1 MRDARTPGT
10 SGVLRGHARR
20 AIGVRYEEFAK
31 RAGRRLEATAYRL
44 EGEGRRLGID
54 GGASKIAARARELRV
69 AALLVHE
76 EAVGREE
83 REAPKEK
90 IAENLS
96 LEAQG

>member
-1 MRDARTPGT
+1 MR
-10 SGVLRGHARR
+10 H
-20 AIGVRYEEFAK
+20 EEFAE
-31 RAGRRLEATAYRL
+31 RAGRRLEATADRL

-76 EAVGREE
+76 EAAAVGQEE
-83 REAPKEK
+83 REDPREK

>member
-1 MRDARTPGT
+1 MR
-10 SGVLRGHARR
+10 H
-20 AIGVRYEEFAK
+20 EEFAE
-31 RAGRRLEATAYRL
+31 RAGRRLESTAYRL
-44 EGEGRRLGID
+44 EGKRLGID
-54 GGASKIAARARELRV
+54 GGVPKIAARARELRV

-76 EAVGREE
+76 EAAAVGREE

>member
-1 MRDARTPGT
+1 MR
-10 SGVLRGHARR
+10 H
-20 AIGVRYEEFAK
+20 EEFAE
-31 RAGRRLEATAYRL
+31 RAGWRLEATADRL
-44 EGEGRRLGID
+44 EGDGRRLGID

-76 EAVGREE
+76 EAVAVGREE

-90 IAENLS
+90 IAEKLS

>member
-1 MRDARTPGT
+1 MRHED
-10 SGVLRGHARR
+10 
-20 AIGVRYEEFAK
+20 FAE
-31 RAGRRLEATAYRL
+31 RAGRRLQATADRL
-44 EGEGRRLGID
+44 EGEGRTLGID

-76 EAVGREE
+76 GAAAVGREE
-83 REAPKEK
+83 REVPREQ